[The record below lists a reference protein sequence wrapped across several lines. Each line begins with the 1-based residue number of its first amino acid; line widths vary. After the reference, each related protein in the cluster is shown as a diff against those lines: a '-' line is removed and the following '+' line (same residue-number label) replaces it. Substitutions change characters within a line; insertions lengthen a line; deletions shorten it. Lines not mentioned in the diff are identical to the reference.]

1 MTELKKCPFCGGE
14 AEIRITEWDNSSKTH
29 YSVMCQKCESET
41 TLYKTEAEA
50 IAAWNKRAKDE
61 NTLTLDEIREVVFKA
76 IDNNCNGI
84 SLLMWEFEKACKASN
99 LVEFIEK
106 ACKASNLV
114 EFIEKEKKGD

>member
-14 AEIRITEWDNSSKTH
+14 VEIYADLIYFVECKNCEIGTRIKATEP
-29 YSVMCQKCESET
+29 
-41 TLYKTEAEA
+41 EAK
-50 IAAWNKRAKDE
+50 AAWNKRAKDE

-106 ACKASNLV
+106 EGGK
-114 EFIEKEKKGD
+114 